1 LKRVGKKRESE
12 MAASTSLAG
21 VTKLAETSKIAES
34 ARLKRLKTHEPG
46 AVSTQVLR
54 VLMLLRFGV
63 ISRVWGEKTGKYLKA
78 DCARLQVHASWSLP
92 CKSPSVAPWPKAS
105 LFRNSSL
112 DFNVFTLQFCTF

>member
-12 MAASTSLAG
+12 MAASMGLVG
-21 VTKLAETSKIAES
+21 ETKLAETSKIAES

-63 ISRVWGEKTGKYLKA
+63 IARGWGEKIGE
-78 DCARLQVHASWSLP
+78 
-92 CKSPSVAPWPKAS
+92 
-105 LFRNSSL
+105 
-112 DFNVFTLQFCTF
+112 FCRA

>member
-12 MAASTSLAG
+12 MAASTGLAG

-46 AVSTQVLR
+46 VVSTQVLR

-63 ISRVWGEKTGKYLKA
+63 ISRVWGEKTLKM
-78 DCARLQVHASWSLP
+78 
-92 CKSPSVAPWPKAS
+92 
-105 LFRNSSL
+105 RNATDLS
-112 DFNVFTLQFCTF
+112 TLRH